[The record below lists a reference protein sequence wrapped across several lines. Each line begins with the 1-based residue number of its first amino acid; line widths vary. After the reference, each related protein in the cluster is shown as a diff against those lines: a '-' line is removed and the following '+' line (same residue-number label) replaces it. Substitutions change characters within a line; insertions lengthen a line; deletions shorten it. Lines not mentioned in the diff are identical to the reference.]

1 LPWLLT
7 QLLALFMHACSLLFF
22 AATFLVCTW
31 LREFDCNLFR
41 ETKEY
46 QMKVETTQFTARL
59 PSELADLAAMKR
71 EIKQVAKYILSMCTL
86 VCARVCS

>member
-1 LPWLLT
+1 
-7 QLLALFMHACSLLFF
+7 
-22 AATFLVCTW
+22 
-31 LREFDCNLFR
+31 
-41 ETKEY
+41 
-46 QMKVETTQFTARL
+46 MKVETTQFTARL